1 MECPFL
7 IRMTLSIYTDVWEVE
22 IVLWLSTFISF
33 SFFIGQHP
41 VQKTQMGCSCIILP
55 STWERWHCLIL
66 RHPRCC
72 CQISWLVPQS
82 GKNAPGRKGG
92 LGSFWEIY
100 WPYVSLS
107 FFNIYPFGSM
117 DTFPVYPV
125 KRFAHVFPWKPLN
138 RFLSYWLRN
147 LSDYFVIWCLLTW
160 WCTKFD
166 SIPSFLILYTNKHV
180 PNICGLSRHYQ

>member
-7 IRMTLSIYTDVWEVE
+7 IRMTLSISTDVWEVE
-22 IVLWLSTFISF
+22 IVLWVNKFILF
-33 SFFIGQHP
+33 CFFIGQHP

-55 STWERWHCLIL
+55 STWERWHRFIL
-66 RHPRCC
+66 RHPMCC

-117 DTFPVYPV
+117 DTFPVFPL
-125 KRFAHVFPWKPLN
+125 KRFPRVFPWTQLN
-138 RFLSYWLRN
+138 RFLSYLIDGNGYETCQTVLLYGVCWPGGAQSSIAFLACWSYGQIN
-147 LSDYFVIWCLLTW
+147 TSQTFV
-160 WCTKFD
+160 D
-166 SIPSFLILYTNKHV
+166 
-180 PNICGLSRHYQ
+180 